1 MSYRSN
7 LSPREYAVLKARTA
21 RMARN
26 AATVVA
32 SPVSRGGV
40 NRDTG
45 TISMEWIKE
54 ERASRRWTYNR
65 LSDHT
70 DRQY

>member
-26 AATVVA
+26 AANVVKRSLA
-32 SPVSRGGV
+32 L
-40 NRDTG
+40 
-45 TISMEWIKE
+45 IK
-54 ERASRRWTYNR
+54 SK
-65 LSDHT
+65 S
-70 DRQY
+70 